1 MADTLLYAS
10 LLLPLVASLIIAI
23 GWLTGINRG
32 EDGERFTSNIMQ
44 LAVLASLL
52 LLVTISLAFF
62 FDPLILPARHST
74 GNWFSS
80 GSISVPF
87 ELLFDYYSL
96 MFGPLIMLIS
106 LITIKFSQNY
116 LHREAGFQRFHIVIG
131 LFTSAMLLIAY
142 SGNAIV
148 AFIGWE
154 LAGVSSYLLIAYSY
168 ERPVATENAT
178 RAFVTNRIGDA
189 GFLTAIFFG
198 LVWFDS
204 TSWIID
210 EPSWISKAEHYQL
223 DLIALGFIVAA
234 MAKSATVPFSAWI
247 TRALEGPTPSSA
259 IFYGAVMVHA
269 GVFLLI
275 RIEPLIQ
282 EVLLLQVVLIIVGLL
297 TVAYGFFGG
306 LVQTDVKTAFM
317 FSTTG
322 QVGLMFIFCGLG
334 FEQLAFVYLLA
345 HAIWRSYQ
353 FLHAPAHMHLSNQS
367 ARSVPPWLK
376 HYKWLYTAAVQRF
389 WLDNLSNALFVKPIN
404 SLANEIHVFD
414 EQVVNRIAGMQE
426 QVGALTSL
434 TDWENRRRAEDKPGI
449 ASGRGVLGKLLETVA
464 TALHWF
470 EEHLVLKSGGDNLI
484 NLIHKLGYYAERTD
498 KLLSQPRYLW
508 LLILTTLVVII

>member
-1 MADTLLYAS
+1 
-10 LLLPLVASLIIAI
+10 
-23 GWLTGINRG
+23 
-32 EDGERFTSNIMQ
+32 
-44 LAVLASLL
+44 
-52 LLVTISLAFF
+52 
-62 FDPLILPARHST
+62 
-74 GNWFSS
+74 
-80 GSISVPF
+80 
-87 ELLFDYYSL
+87 
-96 MFGPLIMLIS
+96 
-106 LITIKFSQNY
+106 
-116 LHREAGFQRFHIVIG
+116 
-131 LFTSAMLLIAY
+131 
-142 SGNAIV
+142 
-148 AFIGWE
+148 
-154 LAGVSSYLLIAYSY
+154 
-168 ERPVATENAT
+168 
-178 RAFVTNRIGDA
+178 
-189 GFLTAIFFG
+189 
-198 LVWFDS
+198 
-204 TSWIID
+204 
-210 EPSWISKAEHYQL
+210 
-223 DLIALGFIVAA
+223 
-234 MAKSATVPFSAWI
+234 
-247 TRALEGPTPSSA
+247 
-259 IFYGAVMVHA
+259 
-269 GVFLLI
+269 
-275 RIEPLIQ
+275 
-282 EVLLLQVVLIIVGLL
+282 
-297 TVAYGFFGG
+297 
-306 LVQTDVKTAFM
+306 M